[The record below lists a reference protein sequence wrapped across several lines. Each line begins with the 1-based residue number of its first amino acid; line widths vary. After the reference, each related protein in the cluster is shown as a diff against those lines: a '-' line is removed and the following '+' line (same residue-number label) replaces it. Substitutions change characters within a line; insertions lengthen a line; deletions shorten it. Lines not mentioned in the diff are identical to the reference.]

1 MSSIVQVQQEL
12 LGRMDQI
19 KQAASAGGPATA
31 PAIAPASHF
40 GVDGALNLG
49 LERAAGTGNVDV
61 GNQAGFRTAFEDV
74 FKAVDAQQHKA
85 SAMAD
90 AVDSGASDDLVGAM
104 VESQK
109 ASVAFSALMQVRNK
123 VTGAFEE
130 VMRMPL

>member
-19 KQAASAGGPATA
+19 KQAAEGPS
-31 PAIAPASHF
+31 IAPANPF
-40 GVDGALNLG
+40 INLEG
-49 LERAAGTGNVDV
+49 GEA
-61 GNQAGFRTAFEDV
+61 GNQEGFRTAFSDV
-74 FKAVDAQQHKA
+74 FRAVDDQQHKA
-85 SAMAD
+85 SALAE
-90 AVDSGASDDLVGAM
+90 AVDAGASDDLVGAM